1 MVICIIE
8 PSVFFVCRECDFE
21 PFQKYPK
28 VSFTDGWGRGHHGQI
43 GLDKIDLGSLGVSAW
58 HIRIWH
64 RMVPTAS
71 IIIYL
76 FNSIHA
82 HWWNLLRLE
91 TWWNIMEPNYHLVI
105 ENTKRWL
112 SVQALS
118 HRYPRSEVRTF
129 CTNWE
134 VEPAITATW
143 ARQMWIHDDSWRD
156 KMVTLVWSNRTGDWW
171 LETSSSH
178 SVQLKHSRPFKL
190 QKLQQ
195 VQNRTLNFGRVKSR
209 T

>member
-1 MVICIIE
+1 MAICIIE
-8 PSVFFVCRECDFE
+8 PSVFLVCRECDFE

-105 ENTKRWL
+105 ENTKKWL

-118 HRYPRSEVRTF
+118 HPVSSLRGQDVLYQLGGRACHS
-129 CTNWE
+129 CDMS
-134 VEPAITATW
+134 TANV
-143 ARQMWIHDDSWRD
+143 DSWRD
-156 KMVTLVWSNRTGDWW
+156 KMVTLVWSNRTGDWC

-178 SVQLKHSRPFKL
+178 SIQLKHSRPFKL

-195 VQNRTLNFGRVKSR
+195 VQNRTLNFGKVKSR

>member
-156 KMVTLVWSNRTGDWW
+156 KMVTLVWSNRTGDWRHLRVTVFNW
-171 LETSSSH
+171 NTQDLSNCKNCNKFRIELWTLEE
-178 SVQLKHSRPFKL
+178 
-190 QKLQQ
+190 
-195 VQNRTLNFGRVKSR
+195 
-209 T
+209 